1 MKCPQC
7 KGYSLEPKELEPG
20 LVAGACDKCDGTL
33 ISLMNYRY
41 WADQLIPSDSGREPQ
56 VSDQVLLGENEIKEV
71 EDTSQAQVC
80 PKCSKL
86 MTKFQ
91 IGLMTSNRIDM
102 CNNCDEAWLD
112 KGEWKLLKQLDLA
125 EKLPKIFTE
134 AWQRNIRLQRQ
145 AILQKERYS
154 ALLGEEDFEKL
165 EEFKQ
170 WLVKHPEREQM
181 KQYLITY
188 SSNSDLC
195 NS

>member
-20 LVAGACDKCDGTL
+20 LVAGACAKCDGTL

-165 EEFKQ
+165 DEFKQ

-181 KQYLITY
+181 KQYLIAY